1 MPTPKSKKT
10 KRTGPLKWFE
20 YWIGRLCVALLHYL
34 PLPTAY
40 HLGRSIGWCAWLLA
54 RKRRTIVSK
63 NLTVVNEFLADKAP
77 KLSLEKQV
85 KEVFMRSGA
94 NIASSF
100 CFARMKPEKLKKH
113 IKMEGLE
120 FFKAAL
126 SREKGVLILLA
137 HMGPWEVL
145 PYLPYLFESTSKL
158 GAMYRPMNNEY
169 FDAWFKSVREQRGT
183 RLFSRKDGF
192 HKPVDFLRSGGVIG
206 VLADQKMRQG
216 VIAPFFGK
224 EVPTTPLPGLFQRRS
239 GSTTLSFSV
248 ETTEPLKW
256 TIKVFPVDYPQNKEN
271 KTREKEAE
279 ISNKAIEKALSES
292 PLDGFWMSARF

>member
-1 MPTPKSKKT
+1 MPTHKSKKT
-10 KRTGPLKWFE
+10 KRTGPIKWFE
-20 YWIGRLCVALLHYL
+20 YRIGRLCVAFLHYL
-34 PLPTAY
+34 PLPVAY
-40 HLGRSIGWCAWLLA
+40 YLGRSIGWCAFFLV
-54 RKRRTIVSK
+54 RKRRDTVSK
-63 NLTVVNEFLADKAP
+63 NLTVVNDFLEDEAP

-94 NIASSF
+94 NIACSF
-100 CFARMKPEKLKKH
+100 CFARMTPEKFKKH

-126 SREKGVLILLA
+126 SQEKGVLILLA

-192 HKPVDFLRSGGVIG
+192 HKPVDFLRDGGVIG

-224 EVPTTPLPGLFQRRS
+224 EVPTNPLPGLFQRRS
-239 GSTTLSFSV
+239 GSPTLCFSV
-248 ETTEPLKW
+248 KTTGPLKW
-256 TIKVFPVDYPQNKEN
+256 TIKAFPVNYPKDKEN

-292 PLDGFWMSARF
+292 PLDGFWVRDRF